1 MEAPSETPR
10 SLPRL
15 KLTLRPTAES
25 IVRSGHPWVYSE
37 SIRDQNREGAAGELA
52 VIYDRK
58 DKFLAVGFYDPDS
71 PLRVRILHVGKP
83 ATIDEAW
90 WRASLEAALARREGI
105 ADAGTSGLRLLNGES
120 DGWPG
125 LVLDRYDA
133 TLVVKLYSPAWLER
147 LEMMEAIFRERL
159 RPERIIL
166 RLSRNLEE
174 SAKESGHEDG
184 ALLFGPP
191 LDGPV
196 VFLEE
201 GLRFEADVLKGQKT
215 GFFLDQREN
224 RKRIGQLAKGRDV
237 LNAFSFTGGFSLHAA
252 RGGAHS
258 VTDLDLSSHALEAAA
273 RNFALNREDPCVAA
287 CRHLSVQD
295 DAFAWIDH
303 KRDVTYDLVITDPP
317 SLAKREVERARAIQA
332 YGRLNANAIRLL
344 RRGGIL
350 LAASCSAHVSADE
363 FFAAVRQAA
372 RQSGRRFEE
381 LETTRHAPDHLA
393 TFPEAEYLKGI
404 YLRFE

>member
-1 MEAPSETPR
+1 METPSETPR

-105 ADAGTSGLRLLNGES
+105 ADAGTNGLRLLNGES

-147 LEMMEAIFRERL
+147 LEMVEAIFRERL

-237 LNAFSFTGGFSLHAA
+237 LNAFSFTGGFSLNAA

-350 LAASCSAHVSADE
+350 LAASCSAHVSAEE

-381 LETTRHAPDHLA
+381 LETTRHAPDHHA
-393 TFPEAEYLKGI
+393 SFPEAEYLKGI
-404 YLRFE
+404 YLAFD

>member
-71 PLRVRILHVGKP
+71 PLRVRILHSGKP

-90 WRASLEAALARREGI
+90 WRGSLDRALALRDGI
-105 ADAGTSGLRLLNGES
+105 ADAGTNGLRLLNGES

-125 LVLDRYDA
+125 LVLDRYADI
-133 TLVVKLYSPAWLER
+133 LVVKLYSPAWLER
-147 LEMMEAIFRERL
+147 LEMVTGLFRERL
-159 RPERIIL
+159 DPERIVL

-174 SAKESGHEDG
+174 AAGKAGREDG
-184 ALLFGPP
+184 TLLFGPS

-196 VFLEE
+196 VFLED

-224 RKRIGQLAKGRDV
+224 RQRVGRLAEGREV
-237 LNAFSFTGGFSLHAA
+237 LNAFSFSGGFSLHAA
-252 RGGAHS
+252 RGGAVS
-258 VTDLDLSSHALEAAA
+258 VTDLDLSSHALEAAR
-273 RNFALNREDPCVAA
+273 RNFALNQEDARVAA
-287 CRHLSVQD
+287 CRHLQVQD

-303 KRDVTYDLVITDPP
+303 KRDVSYDLVITDPP
-317 SLAKREVERARAIQA
+317 SLAKREVERSRAIQA

-363 FFAAVRQAA
+363 FFGAVRQAA

-381 LETTRHAPDHLA
+381 IETTGHAPDHHA
-393 TFPEAEYLKGI
+393 AFPEAEYLKAI
-404 YLRFE
+404 YLAFD

>member
-1 MEAPSETPR
+1 MESSPDRPR

-71 PLRVRILHVGKP
+71 PLRVRILHAGKP
-83 ATIDEAW
+83 ATIDETW
-90 WRASLEAALARREGI
+90 WRVSLDRALARREGI
-105 ADAGTSGLRLLNGES
+105 ADARTNGLRLLNGES

-125 LVLDRYDA
+125 LVLDRYDT

-147 LEMMEAIFRERL
+147 LGMVQAIFRERL

-224 RKRIGQLAKGRDV
+224 RKRIGQLAHGRDV

-273 RNFALNREDPCVAA
+273 RNFALNREDPRVAA

-303 KRDVTYDLVITDPP
+303 IRDVSYDLVITDPP

-381 LETTRHAPDHLA
+381 LETTRHAPDHHA

-404 YLRFE
+404 YLAFD

>member
-1 MEAPSETPR
+1 MESSPDRPR

-71 PLRVRILHVGKP
+71 PLRVRILHAGKP
-83 ATIDEAW
+83 ATIDETW
-90 WRASLEAALARREGI
+90 WRASLDRALARREGI
-105 ADAGTSGLRLLNGES
+105 ADARTNGLRLLNGES

-125 LVLDRYDA
+125 LVLDRYDT

-147 LEMMEAIFRERL
+147 LEMVEAIFRERL

-224 RKRIGQLAKGRDV
+224 RKRIGQLAHGRDV

-273 RNFALNREDPCVAA
+273 RNFALNREDPRVAA

-303 KRDVTYDLVITDPP
+303 KRDVSYDLVITDPP

-381 LETTRHAPDHLA
+381 LETTRHAPDHHA

-404 YLRFE
+404 YLAFD

>member
-1 MEAPSETPR
+1 METSPDNSRTQ
-10 SLPRL
+10 PRL

-52 VIYDRK
+52 VIYDRR

-71 PLRVRILHVGKP
+71 PLRVRILHTGKP

-90 WRASLEAALARREGI
+90 WRSSFEVALARREEI
-105 ADAGTSGLRLLNGES
+105 ADAKTNGLRLLNGES

-125 LVLDRYDA
+125 LVLDRYDT

-147 LEMMEAIFRERL
+147 LEMVKGIFLDRL
-159 RPERIIL
+159 GPDRLVL

-174 SAKESGHEDG
+174 KAGESGQVDG
-184 ALLFGPP
+184 TILHGPP
-191 LDGPV
+191 LEGPV

-224 RKRIGQLAKGRDV
+224 RKRIGQLAKGCDV

-252 RGGAHS
+252 RGGATS

-273 RNFALNREDPCVAA
+273 RNFALNREDPQVAA
-287 CRHLSVQD
+287 CRHLTVQD

-303 KRDVTYDLVITDPP
+303 IRDVSYDLIITDPP
-317 SLAKREVERARAIQA
+317 SLAKREVERSRAIQA

-344 RRGGIL
+344 RHGGIL

-363 FFAAVRQAA
+363 FFGAVCQAA

-381 LETTRHAPDHLA
+381 VETTQHAPDHHA

-404 YLRFE
+404 YLRFD